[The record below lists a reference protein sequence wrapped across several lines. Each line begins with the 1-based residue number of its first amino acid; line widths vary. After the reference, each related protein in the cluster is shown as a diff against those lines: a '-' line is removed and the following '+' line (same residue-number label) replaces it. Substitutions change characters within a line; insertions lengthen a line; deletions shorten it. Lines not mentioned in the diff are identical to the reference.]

1 MIKMEIKS
9 MHMVL
14 FEVLLEK
21 LRRKGE
27 IEENITASGIL
38 KGSVVVFELLREDLY
53 KKYNN
58 PSNIRDEDLD
68 REPYITKTITFDDYE
83 SVKDNH
89 PFSMEID
96 EFLGTE
102 DLTARRPKESPEISF
117 GIYRYEKL
125 DDRLLSDMER
135 KGLCQKDNSIYYAT
149 YVLREI
155 ANLYGFDVK
164 FSEIH
169 SEQIPYPGSVVP
181 LALGGNKSIKGFG
194 YVQNSYTITLTE
206 RIDEKHYNE
215 NLIYEIFYK
224 TR

>member
-1 MIKMEIKS
+1 MKKENKS
-9 MHMVL
+9 MH
-14 FEVLLEK
+14 LLELELLIEK
-21 LRRKGE
+21 IRRTGNL
-27 IEENITASGIL
+27 EENITALGII
-38 KGSVVVFELLREDLY
+38 KGSAIVFELLREDLY
-53 KKYNN
+53 KKYENLNN
-58 PSNIRDEDLD
+58 VSDDDLL
-68 REPYITKTITFDDYE
+68 RNPYITKRIIFDDYE
-83 SVKDNH
+83 SVKDEH

-169 SEQIPYPGSVVP
+169 SEQIPCPGSVVP

-194 YVQNSYTITLTE
+194 YVQNSYTITLTA
-206 RIDEKHYNE
+206 RVEKHYNE
-215 NLIYEIFYK
+215 AFIDEVFNK